1 MMLMP
6 SIFRE
11 SLFNDFM
18 NDFAAT
24 NNEREPYR
32 SQTPDLMRTDVRE
45 RDDSYDVEIELP
57 GYKKDEIKMMLEDGY
72 LTVSAVKVIDKT
84 EDSKYV
90 RRERFVGNV
99 RRSFYV
105 GNKIREED
113 IHPKYEN
120 GVLSFS
126 VPKEQK
132 VVEKKNNYINI
143 EG

>member
-72 LTVSAVKVIDKT
+72 LTVSAVKVIEKT

>member
-1 MMLMP
+1 MLMP

-132 VVEKKNNYINI
+132 VVEKKNNYLNI

>member
-1 MMLMP
+1 MLMP